1 MFHTLFGAKGRKPA
15 PPPQSHFNAEGRSSA
30 LKIIHAGGTVEYY
43 YMAVPASGVMEK
55 YPSCILARP
64 EVFKRPWDSVVRPE
78 EILVPG
84 QKFYVVPKRTVKK
97 LKRRISKI
105 EPDNDSSPLGFL
117 VSERKDE
124 LRSKSYLP
132 MKDVSKPKVKVMA
145 EKRCVSF
152 TGIDKKSGGNDP
164 EKKRKKRNGGLK
176 KISSSSKPN
185 EVKTR
190 RVKMITWEPSLTVI
204 SELTERRERGT
215 ICRSCIIINL
225 EFQPVDQRSIAIWVR
240 NNKGSENYM

>member
-1 MFHTLFGAKGRKPA
+1 MFHTLFGAKERKPA
-15 PPPQSHFNAEGRSSA
+15 PPQSHFNAEGRSSA

-97 LKRRISKI
+97 LKRRVSKI
-105 EPDNDSSPLGFL
+105 EPDDDSSNSPLGFL
-117 VSERKDE
+117 VSECKDE
-124 LRSKSYLP
+124 LSNKSYLP
-132 MKDVSKPKVKVMA
+132 MKDVSKPNA
-145 EKRCVSF
+145 EKRHVSF
-152 TGIDKKSGGNDP
+152 TGIDKKSGGNDQ
-164 EKKRKKRNGGLK
+164 EKRRKKRNGGLK
-176 KISSSSKPN
+176 KSSSSSKSN

-204 SELTERRERGT
+204 SECHVE
-215 ICRSCIIINL
+215 
-225 EFQPVDQRSIAIWVR
+225 
-240 NNKGSENYM
+240 